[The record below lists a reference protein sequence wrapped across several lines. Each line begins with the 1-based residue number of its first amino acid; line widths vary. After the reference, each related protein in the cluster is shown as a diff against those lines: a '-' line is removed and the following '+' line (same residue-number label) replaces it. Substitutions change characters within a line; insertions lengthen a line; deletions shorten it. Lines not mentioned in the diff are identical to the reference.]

1 MASGGSSKQQYR
13 KYLKRRAEEAE
24 PAKALDTPAP
34 PAKTDWTVDQPRG
47 KRRAS
52 RPARALLI
60 SFWRLIRGRKWLIV
74 VSLVT
79 VTIQAVLGML
89 GAPITQFI
97 LDHVVAVGVKGK
109 PSGMPRWWPDGWTTE
124 PRTLL
129 WWCGGVLIGAALLS
143 TVIGIN
149 GRYQMTRLT
158 IYTRARLRRSLFAH
172 MAALPLHRIQA
183 VKSGGVSG
191 ILREDAQSVGDMIFS
206 VLYNPTK
213 ALITFVL
220 GLTGMAVIDWRLLIG
235 GLLLLPLVWFTHRT
249 WISRIRPV
257 WSSIKL
263 TRQAGDAHATE
274 VFAGMRVV
282 RTFGRARAEAGRS
295 AATNH
300 LQARKEQLVWWW
312 SRGIEMSWMLLV
324 PAASAAV
331 LVYGGNRILDGKLT
345 VGELMAFSMYL
356 LMLLG
361 PMEVLVST
369 ASGLQN
375 SLAAWDRCLDI
386 LAEPREFEGAATT
399 APATETN
406 LRARFKGELSIQE
419 VTFTYPGGSQ
429 QVLHGVSLHVPAGH
443 TVALVGHSGSGK
455 TTLCNLIARF
465 YDPTH
470 GAIHLDGTDL
480 RQIPA
485 QQYRS
490 LLGIVEQDV
499 FLFDGSI
506 ADNIAY
512 GKRDAND
519 AQIKAAAQ
527 AANAH
532 DFISGFENG
541 YETVIGERGVRLS
554 GGQKQRI
561 AIARAILADPRILIL
576 DEATSSLDTESE
588 RLIQRALVELMKGRT
603 CFVIAHRLS
612 TIRHADLIV
621 VLEQGK
627 ITETGTHDQLVAA
640 GGRYLRMLQAQI
652 DPLGTNRSLDRGG

>member
-1 MASGGSSKQQYR
+1 MASGGSSKQQYQ
-13 KYLKRRAEEAE
+13 KYLKRRATESET
-24 PAKALDTPAP
+24 PKALDTPS
-34 PAKTDWTVDQPRG
+34 AKPDWTVDQPRG
-47 KRRAS
+47 KRKAS
-52 RPARALLI
+52 RPAGALLKA
-60 SFWRLIRGRKWLIV
+60 FWKLIRGRKWLILI
-74 VSLVT
+74 SLVT
-79 VTIQAVLGML
+79 VTVQSVLGML

-97 LDHVVAVGVKGK
+97 LDHVVGLG
-109 PSGMPRWWPDGWTTE
+109 PSGTPGGKAMPRWWPDGWTTE

-129 WWCGGVLIGAALLS
+129 WWCGGVLIGAAIVS
-143 TVIGIN
+143 TLIGIN

-158 IYTRARLRRSLFAH
+158 IYTRARLRRALFAH

-213 ALITFVL
+213 ALVTFIL

-274 VFAGMRVV
+274 VFSGMRVV

-312 SRGIEMSWMLLV
+312 SRGIEMAWMLLV

-345 VGELMAFSMYL
+345 IGALMAFSMYL

-386 LAEPREFEGAATT
+386 LAEPREFDGAKTT
-399 APATETN
+399 AAEEDDT
-406 LRARFKGELSIQE
+406 RRRFRGELDVRE
-419 VTFTYPGGSQ
+419 VSFTYPGATQ
-429 QVLHGVSLHVPAGH
+429 EVLHNVSLHVPAGH

-470 GAIHLDGTDL
+470 GSIALDGLDL
-480 RQIPA
+480 RQLSA
-485 QQYRS
+485 DRYRS

-512 GKRDAND
+512 GRRGATNE
-519 AQIKAAAQ
+519 QVRAAAE

-532 DFISGFENG
+532 GFITGFENG
-541 YETVIGERGVRLS
+541 YETIIGERGVRLS

-576 DEATSSLDTESE
+576 DEATSNLDTESE
-588 RLIQRALVELMKGRT
+588 RLIQRAMVELMKGRT

-621 VLEQGK
+621 VLEHGK

-652 DPLGTNRSLDRGG
+652 DPLGTDRTLDKAQ

>member
-1 MASGGSSKQQYR
+1 MATGGSSKQQYR
-13 KYLKRRAEEAE
+13 KYLKRRAEESE
-24 PAKALDTPAP
+24 PAKALDTPAAASTKP
-34 PAKTDWTVDQPRG
+34 DWTVDQPRG
-47 KRRAS
+47 KRKAS
-52 RPARALLI
+52 RPATSLLK
-60 SFWRLIRGRKWLIV
+60 SFWKLIRGRKWLIL

-79 VTIQAVLGML
+79 VTVQAVLGML

-97 LDHVVAVGVKGK
+97 LDHVVGLGPGGVAK
-109 PSGMPRWWPDGWTTE
+109 GMPRWWPDNWTTD

-129 WWCGGVLIGAALLS
+129 WWCGGVLIVAALVS
-143 TVIGIN
+143 TLIGIN

-158 IYTRARLRRSLFAH
+158 IYTRARLRRALFAH

-213 ALITFVL
+213 ALVTFAL
-220 GLTGMAVIDWRLLIG
+220 GLTGMAIIDWRLLIG

-263 TRQAGDAHATE
+263 TRQSGDAHATE

-282 RTFGRARAEAGRS
+282 RTFGRARAEAARS
-295 AATNH
+295 ASTNH

-312 SRGIEMSWMLLV
+312 SRGIEMAWMLLV

-331 LVYGGNRILDGKLT
+331 LVYGGNRILDGQLT
-345 VGELMAFSMYL
+345 IGALMAFSMYL

-386 LAEPREFEGAATT
+386 LAEPREFEGAAPTGNA
-399 APATETN
+399 APQ
-406 LRARFKGELSIQE
+406 RFQGELNIRE
-419 VTFTYPGGSQ
+419 VAFTYPGATQ
-429 QVLHGVSLHVPAGH
+429 EVLHGVSLHVPAGH
-443 TVALVGHSGSGK
+443 TVALIGHSGSGK

-470 GAIHLDGTDL
+470 GSIALDGTDL
-480 RQIPA
+480 RSIPA
-485 QQYRS
+485 EHYRS

-506 ADNIAY
+506 ADNVAY
-512 GKRDAND
+512 GRRDATD
-519 AQIKAAAQ
+519 AQIRGAAE

-532 DFISGFENG
+532 GFISGFEKG

-561 AIARAILADPRILIL
+561 AIARALLADPRILIL
-576 DEATSSLDTESE
+576 DEATSNLDTESE
-588 RLIQRALVELMKGRT
+588 QLIQRALVELMKGRT

-621 VLEQGK
+621 VLEHGK
-627 ITETGTHDQLVAA
+627 ITETGTHDQLVAR
-640 GGRYLRMLQAQI
+640 GGRYLRMLQAQV
-652 DPLGTNRSLDRGG
+652 DPLGTDRALDKAQ

>member
-1 MASGGSSKQQYR
+1 MAFGGSSKQQYR
-13 KYLKRRAEEAE
+13 LYLAKREQTEGRE
-24 PAKALDTPAP
+24 KALDTPG
-34 PAKTDWTVDQPRG
+34 PAKPDWTVDQPRG
-47 KRRAS
+47 KRKAS
-52 RPARALLI
+52 RPATELLR
-60 SFWRLIRGRKWLIV
+60 SFWKLIHRRKWLITA
-74 VSLVT
+74 SLLT
-79 VTIQAVLGML
+79 VTLQAVLGML
-89 GAPITQFI
+89 SAPVTQFV
-97 LDHVVAVGVKGK
+97 LDHIVGTGR
-109 PSGMPRWWPDGWTTE
+109 SGLAATLPRWWPDGWPTE

-129 WWCGGVLIGAALLS
+129 WWCGGVMILAALVS
-143 TVIGIN
+143 TVIGIF

-158 IYTRARLRRSLFAH
+158 IYTRARLRRTLFAH

-213 ALITFVL
+213 ALVTFAL
-220 GLTGMAVIDWRLLIG
+220 GLTGMAVIDWRLLVG

-257 WSSIKL
+257 YSSIKL
-263 TRQAGDAHATE
+263 TRQSGDAHATE

-282 RTFGRARAEAGRS
+282 RTFGRARAEGARS

-331 LVYGGNRILDGKLT
+331 LVYGGHRILDGRLT
-345 VGELMAFSMYL
+345 IGELMAFSMYL

-369 ASGLQN
+369 ASSLQN
-375 SLAAWDRCLDI
+375 SLAALDRCLDI
-386 LAEPREFEGAATT
+386 LAEPREFGESASTGT
-399 APATETN
+399 AVDPGT
-406 LRARFKGELSIQE
+406 LRARFNGELSIRE
-419 VTFTYPGGSQ
+419 VSFTYPNSTQ
-429 QVLHGVSLHVPAGH
+429 EVLHGVSLHVQAGR

-470 GAIHLDGTDL
+470 GSIALDGVDL
-480 RQIPA
+480 RQIPSE
-485 QQYRS
+485 QYRS

-499 FLFDGSI
+499 FLFDGTI

-512 GKRDAND
+512 GRRDANLP
-519 AQIKAAAQ
+519 QIQAAAE

-532 DFISGFENG
+532 GFIAGFEQG
-541 YETVIGERGVRLS
+541 YQTVIGERGVRLS

-561 AIARAILADPRILIL
+561 AIARAILRNAPVLLL
-576 DEATSSLDTESE
+576 DEATSSLDAESE
-588 RLIQRALVELMKGRT
+588 QAVQGAIDRMAGKRTLVI
-603 CFVIAHRLS
+603 VAHRLA
-612 TIRHADLIV
+612 TVKKADRIIV
-621 VLEQGK
+621 FDHGRIVAQ
-627 ITETGTHDQLVAA
+627 GTHDALVAE
-640 GGRYLRMLQAQI
+640 GGLYARLARLQFA
-652 DPLGTNRSLDRGG
+652 DGEPAA